1 MPIISCASQEALKY
15 HRMKRD
21 ASQASLHADEPR
33 LSGPRLSGPHDE
45 INHQNLLFLRK
56 IEQRKLL
63 EDYRTKT
70 HTGKMIFLYKL
81 VTKVP
86 FYMNSFKIPIRIAF
100 EPKNKNVGLF

>member
-70 HTGKMIFLYKL
+70 HTGFSVNLNESSDQYQ
-81 VTKVP
+81 
-86 FYMNSFKIPIRIAF
+86 SDSKITF
-100 EPKNKNVGLF
+100 

>member
-70 HTGKMIFLYKL
+70 HTGQMIFLFKL
-81 VTKVP
+81 VTKIP
-86 FYMNSFKIPIRIAF
+86 FYGR
-100 EPKNKNVGLF
+100 

>member
-70 HTGKMIFLYKL
+70 HTG
-81 VTKVP
+81 
-86 FYMNSFKIPIRIAF
+86 FYVNLTESFDQYQSDSKIS
-100 EPKNKNVGLF
+100 L

>member
-70 HTGKMIFLYKL
+70 HTG
-81 VTKVP
+81 
-86 FYMNSFKIPIRIAF
+86 FYVNLNESSDQYQSDSKIPF
-100 EPKNKNVGLF
+100 

>member
-21 ASQASLHADEPR
+21 ASQASLHADEPP

-45 INHQNLLFLRK
+45 VSHQNLLFLQK

-70 HTGKMIFLYKL
+70 HTGKSTSPNFIRYESYHLFLITKMQKL
-81 VTKVP
+81 ILYILHKAT
-86 FYMNSFKIPIRIAF
+86 
-100 EPKNKNVGLF
+100 